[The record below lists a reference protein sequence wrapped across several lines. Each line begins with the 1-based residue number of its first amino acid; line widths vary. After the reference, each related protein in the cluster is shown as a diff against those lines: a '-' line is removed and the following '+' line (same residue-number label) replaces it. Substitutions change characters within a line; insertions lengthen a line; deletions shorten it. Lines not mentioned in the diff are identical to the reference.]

1 MRPPRI
7 CPTCDRLRVAC
18 SYVEGSRDCAAC
30 RIQAEEEAATAAMLK
45 ALPPK
50 ACSRC
55 DILCKGSDFV
65 ANGKERKTCSL
76 CRLKAREDAERRA
89 RG

>member
-1 MRPPRI
+1 MTNAKI

-30 RIQAEEEAATAAMLK
+30 RMEAEEEAATAAMLK

-50 ACSRC
+50 A
-55 DILCKGSDFV
+55 
-65 ANGKERKTCSL
+65 KEQS
-76 CRLKAREDAERRA
+76 
-89 RG
+89 